1 MIYLDNIYG
10 SDNPSFEMSNI
21 RGIIRKFL
29 EISDYIFDWFMT
41 KILYQRT
48 IKNCFERN
56 TYSFRLDNYY
66 FSLLV
71 E

>member
-29 EISDYIFDWFMT
+29 EISDYIFD
-41 KILYQRT
+41 
-48 IKNCFERN
+48 
-56 TYSFRLDNYY
+56 
-66 FSLLV
+66 
-71 E
+71 